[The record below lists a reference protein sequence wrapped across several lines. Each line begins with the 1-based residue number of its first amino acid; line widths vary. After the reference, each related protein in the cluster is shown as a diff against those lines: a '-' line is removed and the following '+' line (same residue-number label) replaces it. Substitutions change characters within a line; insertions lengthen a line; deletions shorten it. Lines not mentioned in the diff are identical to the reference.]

1 MKASALATLGLA
13 ILIAGSSSAWAA
25 GARPAEYTTD
35 QVLDGLSRLN
45 DRLRCWSIEIQ
56 GAARGLPYYTHR
68 TFTARH
74 PDSCRWEG
82 AKSALTF
89 DVDGDAIGVD
99 WRENDPFQN
108 WLLVTPGRL
117 IQCEPMNRVVQET
130 PLARDA
136 ALPGKA
142 QNEFLFLALGWWPF
156 EGRPEPQF
164 RDGGSLVIPGIVRS
178 GLYSVA
184 PEQVE
189 RGGHWCHVLERPGRD
204 RLWIAPE
211 LGFATIAREVARADN
226 GAVIQRIEMSDFRP
240 AGEGVWAPRELR
252 NLAFDH
258 EAATADGR
266 MRPVMD
272 SRLRILRVAINDA
285 VDDRLLE
292 PDPLQ
297 PGTLR
302 ILPDGGYYQE
312 TPGGA
317 DHIDKVARRL
327 VKIARVDGASSAEAG
342 GAMTYWFLA
351 ASAAAIAALTPW
363 RPANSVASGSSRSDG
378 RQQGEEAS

>member
-1 MKASALATLGLA
+1 MKVSALATLGLA
-13 ILIAGSSSAWAA
+13 ILIAGSSSARAA
-25 GARPAEYTTD
+25 GTRPAEYTTD
-35 QVLDGLSRLN
+35 QVLDGISRLN
-45 DRLRCWSIEIQ
+45 DRLRRWSIEIQ
-56 GAARGLPYYTHR
+56 AAARGLPYYTHR

-89 DVDGDAIGVD
+89 DVDGDEIGVD
-99 WRENDPFQN
+99 WRENDPFQD

-117 IQCEPMNRVVQET
+117 MQGEPMNRLMQET
-130 PLARDA
+130 PLASDA
-136 ALPGKA
+136 AFPGKI
-142 QNEFLFLALGWWPF
+142 QNELLFLAFGWWPF

-211 LGFATIAREVARADN
+211 LGFATIAREVTRADS
-226 GAVIQRIEMSDFRP
+226 GVIIQRIEMSDFRP

-266 MRPVMD
+266 MHPVMD

-292 PDPLQ
+292 PHPLQ

-317 DHIDKVARRL
+317 DHIDKVARHL
-327 VKIARVDGASSAEAG
+327 VKIARVGVDSSAEPG
-342 GAMTYWFLA
+342 GAMTYWLLA
-351 ASAAAIAALTPW
+351 ASAVAIAALTPW
-363 RPANSVASGSSRSDG
+363 QTANSVSTLGSTSR
-378 RQQGEEAS
+378 RRPRT